1 MILKEQD
8 VKNELG
14 IGIVGAGGFAG
25 FAAKAF
31 SLIPGVK
38 IIAVTDI
45 NENAALQM
53 GNELNIKVYHNNY
66 GEFLQDNGIDLVYI
80 ATPPCYHYEQTRMA
94 LLAGRNVI
102 CEKPAA
108 LKTSEAEE
116 LQTLAR
122 SLQLLYVVNLMQ
134 RYNPLYGIVKRIIT
148 ETILGNFVH
157 GFFENYASDE
167 NLKKEHWFWEEKKSG
182 GILIEHGVHFF
193 DMFAG
198 WLGEGE
204 VINAIR
210 LQRPGVDAKLVDR
223 VQATI
228 LYRDGI
234 VNFYHGFDQPM
245 VLDRQEMR
253 LTFERGDIT
262 LYEWIPVRLKL
273 HGLLLEKDLMRLREI
288 MRELTFLP
296 NYKSPGNKRV
306 AGRFANIGY
315 DHHITFDYEDKL
327 GKQGRY
333 RKMLSAMLQ
342 DQWDWIRDRQHVRVV
357 DDNNA
362 VESIRV
368 AEQATNIA
376 QYYNSKTY
384 AVSN

>member
-1 MILKEQD
+1 MILMERD

-31 SLIPGVK
+31 LSAPGIK

-45 NENAALQM
+45 DEKAALQM

-66 GEFLQDNGIDLVYI
+66 EEFLQDNSIDLVYI
-80 ATPPCYHYEQTRMA
+80 ATPPFLHYEQTKKA

-108 LKTSEAEE
+108 LKTIEAEE

-134 RYNPLYGIVKRIIT
+134 RYNPLYAIVKRIIS

-167 NLKKEHWFWEEKKSG
+167 NLKREHWFWEEKKSG
-182 GILIEHGVHFF
+182 GILREHGVHFF
-193 DMFAG
+193 DMFSG
-198 WLGEGE
+198 WLGEGK

-210 LQRPGVDAKLVDR
+210 LQRPGVAAELVDR
-223 VQATI
+223 VQATV

-253 LTFERGDIT
+253 LTFERGEIT
-262 LYEWIPVRLKL
+262 LYEWIPVRMKL
-273 HGLLLEKDLMRLREI
+273 HGLFLEKDLIRLREI

-296 NYKSPGNKRV
+296 YYKPPVDKRV
-306 AGRFANIGY
+306 VGRFTNIVY

-333 RKMLSAMLQ
+333 REMLSVMLK
-342 DQWDWIRDRQHVRVV
+342 DQWDWMRDRQHVRVV

-376 QYYNSKTY
+376 QYYNST
-384 AVSN
+384 NICC

>member
-1 MILKEQD
+1 MISKERN

-31 SLIPGVK
+31 LLVPGIK

-45 NENAALQM
+45 NEKAALQM
-53 GNELNIKVYHNNY
+53 SNELKTKVYKDY
-66 GEFLQDNGIDLVYI
+66 GELLQDKSIDLVYI
-80 ATPPCYHYEQTRMA
+80 ATPPYYHYEQTKRA

-116 LQTLAR
+116 MQTLAR
-122 SLQLLYVVNLMQ
+122 SLQLLYVVNLIQ
-134 RYNPLYGIVKRIIT
+134 RYNPMYGIVKSIIS
-148 ETILGNFVH
+148 ETILGNFIR

-167 NLKKEHWFWEEKKSG
+167 NLKKGHWFWEEKKSG

-193 DMFAG
+193 DMFSG
-198 WLGEGE
+198 WLGKGK

-223 VQATI
+223 VQATV

-253 LTFERGDIT
+253 LAFEKGEIT
-262 LYEWIPVRLKL
+262 LYGWIPVQMKL
-273 HGLLLEKDLMRLREI
+273 HGLFLEKDLKKLREI
-288 MRELTFLP
+288 MSELTFLP
-296 NYKSPGNKRV
+296 KHESPVNQKV
-306 AGRFANIGY
+306 IGRFTNIVY
-315 DHHITFDYEDKL
+315 DHHLTFDYEDKL
-327 GKQGRY
+327 GKQDRY
-333 RKMLSAMLQ
+333 REMLTAMLQ

-357 DDNNA
+357 DDDNA

-376 QYYNSKTY
+376 QYFNSK
-384 AVSN
+384 NICC

>member
-1 MILKEQD
+1 M
-8 VKNELG
+8 KNELG
-14 IGIVGAGGFAG
+14 IGIVGAGGFAA

-31 SLIPGVK
+31 LLVPGIK

-45 NENAALQM
+45 NEKAALQM
-53 GNELNIKVYHNNY
+53 GNELKIKVYNNNY
-66 GEFLQDNGIDLVYI
+66 EEFLQDNSIDLVYI
-80 ATPPCYHYEQTRMA
+80 ATPPFLHYEQTKKA
-94 LLAGRNVI
+94 LLAGRHVI

-108 LKTSEAEE
+108 LKTIEAEE
-116 LQTLAR
+116 LQMLAS

-134 RYNPLYGIVKRIIT
+134 RYNPLYAIVRRIID
-148 ETILGNFVH
+148 EKILGNFVH

-193 DMFAG
+193 DMFSG
-198 WLGEGE
+198 WLGKGK

-210 LQRPGVDAKLVDR
+210 LRRPGVDPELVDR
-223 VQATI
+223 AQATV

-253 LTFERGDIT
+253 LAFEKGEIT
-262 LYEWIPVRLKL
+262 LYGWIPVQMKV
-273 HGLLLEKDLMRLREI
+273 HGLFLEKDLMRLREI
-288 MRELTFLP
+288 MSELTFMA
-296 NYKSPGNKRV
+296 NNESPVNQKV
-306 AGRFANIGY
+306 VGRFTNIVY

-333 RKMLSAMLQ
+333 REMLSAMLQ
-342 DQWDWIRDRQHVRVV
+342 DQWDWTRDRQHVRVI

-384 AVSN
+384 AFSN

>member
-1 MILKEQD
+1 M
-8 VKNELG
+8 KNELG
-14 IGIVGAGGFAG
+14 IGIIGAGGFAA

-31 SLIPGVK
+31 LLVPGIK

-45 NENAALQM
+45 NEKAALQM
-53 GNELNIKVYHNNY
+53 GNELKIKVYNNNY
-66 GEFLQDNGIDLVYI
+66 EEFLQDNSIDLVYI
-80 ATPPCYHYEQTRMA
+80 ATPPFLHYEQTKKA
-94 LLAGRNVI
+94 LLAGRHVI

-108 LKTSEAEE
+108 LKTIEAEE
-116 LQTLAR
+116 LQMLAR

-134 RYNPLYGIVKRIIT
+134 RYNPLYAIVRRIID
-148 ETILGNFVH
+148 EKILGNFVH

-193 DMFAG
+193 DMFSG
-198 WLGEGE
+198 WLGKGK

-210 LQRPGVDAKLVDR
+210 LRRPGVDPELVDR
-223 VQATI
+223 AQATV

-253 LTFERGDIT
+253 LAFEKGEIT
-262 LYEWIPVRLKL
+262 LYGWIPVQMKV
-273 HGLLLEKDLMRLREI
+273 HGLFLEKDLMRLREI
-288 MRELTFLP
+288 MSELTFMA
-296 NYKSPGNKRV
+296 NNESPVNQKV
-306 AGRFANIGY
+306 VGRFTNIVY

-333 RKMLSAMLQ
+333 REMLSAMLQ
-342 DQWDWIRDRQHVRVV
+342 DQWDWTRDRQHVRVI

-368 AEQATNIA
+368 AEQATSIA
-376 QYYNSKTY
+376 QYYN
-384 AVSN
+384 